1 RLFPTPAELC
11 SLQPQDIVTGWK
23 SCMKRHSG
31 HKKARSL
38 LVLAKRSIGT
48 KQALDAYKLHLGQL
62 LEEYDL
68 ASSQLERVTQEV
80 TNVLEQIPFVKQ
92 ILAI

>member
-1 RLFPTPAELC
+1 
-11 SLQPQDIVTGWK
+11 
-23 SCMKRHSG
+23 M
-31 HKKARSL
+31 
-38 LVLAKRSIGT
+38 AKRSIGT
-48 KQALDAYKLHLGQL
+48 KQALDAYKLHLEQL

-92 ILAI
+92 ILAIKGISEISLAGILGFYHFWIAYYHDFLCFF